1 LSIVCIGDSLTFG
14 YGVNKSENWVSLVAT
29 RVKEKIIN
37 KGIPG
42 DTTSGMK
49 ERFIRDVVNNKPSKV
64 LIMGGTNDI
73 FLKIG
78 MDTILYNI
86 KNMVEICEM
95 NNIIPIILTPLP
107 VNENISIKLMFVE
120 MDYKKVNERLVELWN
135 LLLQYVYEKNILS
148 IDLGNLLLKK
158 ENLKEYFLADGIHVS
173 KEIHKQ
179 MAEII
184 YKVNICVD
192 YV

>member
-1 LSIVCIGDSLTFG
+1 MSIVCIGDSLTFG
-14 YGVNKSENWVSLVAT
+14 YGVNESENWVNIVST
-29 RVKEKIIN
+29 RIKEKIIN

-42 DTTSGMK
+42 DTTSEMK

-73 FLKIG
+73 FSKISIR
-78 MDTILYNI
+78 TILYNI

-120 MDYKKVNERLVELWN
+120 MDYKKVNERLVELRK
-135 LLLQYVYEKNILS
+135 LLLQYVYEKNITS
-148 IDLGNLLLKK
+148 IDLGNFLLKK
-158 ENLKEYFLADGIHVS
+158 GNLEEYFLADGIHVS
-173 KEIHKQ
+173 KEIHKE

-184 YKVNICVD
+184 YKGMLS
-192 YV
+192 

>member
-95 NNIIPIILTPLP
+95 NNIVPIILTPLP
-107 VNENISIKLMFVE
+107 VNENISIKLMFE
-120 MDYKKVNERLVELWN
+120 DMDYKKVNERLVELWN